1 MNYDVIVVG
10 GGPAGSTAAFCLQR
24 ARKRCLIVEQ
34 KTSIGEKTCGGLLT
48 WSGIQALEAAGLPS
62 RELLHM
68 GAVPIHQF
76 VYFQNHETTSHCYHG
91 GEYGLGLT
99 RRLLDQWLL
108 DYALAAG
115 AVLKAGTRFRAVVRR
130 RDGFFQVGEDS
141 APRLIIATGASGL
154 IPHNAGPLLKKQT
167 FGLSAQITGKTA
179 LAPDAVFFYML
190 GENGPDYFWIIPN
203 GTGLW
208 NIGIWFQHPPTDA
221 TAQFWRYKARFVDG
235 SFDEISF
242 VRPLRGAFCG
252 NMDLSGAFPQN
263 CHAIGDAAGLN
274 QATTGEG
281 LRYAIA
287 SAVTL
292 ASQIAKQEEG

>member
-1 MNYDVIVVG
+1 MNYDVIIVG

-115 AVLKAGTRFRAVVRR
+115 AVLKAGTRFRTVVRR

-203 GTGLW
+203 APDFGTSESGSNTLPQMLPHSFG
-208 NIGIWFQHPPTDA
+208 GIKPDSW
-221 TAQFWRYKARFVDG
+221 TALLMK
-235 SFDEISF
+235 S
-242 VRPLRGAFCG
+242 P
-252 NMDLSGAFPQN
+252 LSGPFGAHFAEIWICPALSRKTAMPLEMPQ
-263 CHAIGDAAGLN
+263 
-274 QATTGEG
+274 
-281 LRYAIA
+281 
-287 SAVTL
+287 V
-292 ASQIAKQEEG
+292 